1 MKICQRCPFPK
12 SLSSGKGLAIASLK
26 VISTLYHIS
35 NIFISWAYGH
45 MKICRRC
52 PFPKSLSSGKGLAI
66 ASLKVISTLYHISNL
81 YYLMDVRTYENMSTL
96 PFP

>member
-35 NIFISWAYGH
+35 N
-45 MKICRRC
+45 
-52 PFPKSLSSGKGLAI
+52 
-66 ASLKVISTLYHISNL
+66 L
-81 YYLMDVRTYENMSTL
+81 YYLKGVQGYENT
-96 PFP
+96 FPNILNAQI

>member
-35 NIFISWAYGH
+35 NLFISWAYGH
-45 MKICRRC
+45 MKICQRC
-52 PFPKSLSSGKGLAI
+52 PF
-66 ASLKVISTLYHISNL
+66 LKYLTCKYSEKFSTFVGEESK
-81 YYLMDVRTYENMSTL
+81 
-96 PFP
+96 

>member
-1 MKICQRCPFPK
+1 MKICPR
-12 SLSSGKGLAIASLK
+12 
-26 VISTLYHIS
+26 Y
-35 NIFISWAYGH
+35 
-45 MKICRRC
+45 

-81 YYLMDVRTYENMSTL
+81 YYLMGVLTYENMSTL